1 MADTLLI
8 SDLHLSGERP
18 ATVALF
24 LRFLEERARG
34 AGALYVLG
42 DLFDAWIGD
51 DATPPPIPGIMRA
64 LRRLNDTGTPIFL
77 QHGNRDFLLGDAF
90 ARATGCTLLDDPV
103 RVELGA
109 TTTLLMHGDL
119 LCTDDHAYQQT
130 QKFLRSPGFISDL
143 LSKTIEQRL
152 ELAAEYRRRSGE
164 ATAALEA
171 QVMDVNQQTVERY
184 MREAGVRQLIHGH
197 THRPGVHRFTL
208 DGEPAVRRVL
218 AQWSESHGQYL
229 RISHQKTISETFP
242 KNR

>member
-34 AGALYVLG
+34 AGALYILG

-51 DATPPPIPGIMRA
+51 DATPPPIPGILRA
-64 LRRLNDTGTPIFL
+64 LRRLNDTCTPIFL

-90 ARATGCTLLDDPV
+90 ARATGCTLLDDPA
-103 RVELGA
+103 RIELGA
-109 TTTLLMHGDL
+109 TPTLLMHGDL

-130 QKFLRSPGFISDL
+130 RKFLRSTEFISDL

-164 ATAALEA
+164 ATAALET

-197 THRPGVHRFTL
+197 THRPGVHRFIL
-208 DGEPAVRRVL
+208 DGKPAVRRVL
-218 AQWSESHGQYL
+218 AQWSENHGQYL
-229 RISHQKTISETFP
+229 RINHQKTISETFP

>member
-34 AGALYVLG
+34 AGALYILG

-51 DATPPPIPGIMRA
+51 DATPPPIPGILRA

-90 ARATGCTLLDDPV
+90 ARATGCTLLDDPA
-103 RVELGA
+103 RIELGA
-109 TTTLLMHGDL
+109 TPTLLMHGDL

-130 QKFLRSPGFISDL
+130 RKFLRSTGFISDL

-164 ATAALEA
+164 TTAALEA

-197 THRPGVHRFTL
+197 THRPGVHRFIL
-208 DGEPAVRRVL
+208 DGKPAVRRVL
-218 AQWSESHGQYL
+218 AQWSENHGQYL
-229 RISHQKTISETFP
+229 RINHQKTISETFP